1 MGKNNELINSL
12 RKIADR
18 NRELRCME
26 ASLKISPEVFSAV
39 TMALWNNIDE
49 EEDTKIEAIKI
60 ILAEAQG
67 FWDESYEK
75 GIPIFDMCE
84 KLTGF
89 NILNEGEE
97 VDEADE

>member
-1 MGKNNELINSL
+1 MAKNNELINSL

-18 NRELRCME
+18 HRELRCME

-39 TMALWNNIDE
+39 TMALWNNLDE
-49 EEDTKIEAIKI
+49 EEDVKIEAIKV
-60 ILAEAQG
+60 ILAETQG

-75 GIPIFDMCE
+75 GISIFDMCE
-84 KLTGF
+84 ELTGF

-97 VDEADE
+97 VDEEG

>member
-1 MGKNNELINSL
+1 MAKNNDLINSL

-39 TMALWNNIDE
+39 TMAIWNNLDE
-49 EEDTKIEAIKI
+49 EEDTKIKAIKI

-67 FWDESYEK
+67 FWNESYEK
-75 GIPIFDMCE
+75 GISIFDMCE
-84 KLTGF
+84 ELTGF

-97 VDEADE
+97 VDEEG